1 MACARQHSVAK
12 YLIPIPPCWHEIRE
26 PIGSQT
32 SVKAYEISRQQTQ
45 RSAAGRSRIVIS
57 ISPSCP
63 RKLTIGGPAAV
74 RTGHEKI
81 VKSAREGYLR
91 VYTPEVPIYD
101 EDGFIWSDNDN
112 YRVVPESK
120 GPVQTW
126 FNERPLALKPGI
138 YDVEVDY
145 PSVDVVEPRDQ
156 NNYGKVRAA
165 VKGGQITDIWLDDSD
180 RPNLSNSKS
189 SELTRDKYGDIIG
202 YRDK

>member
-1 MACARQHSVAK
+1 MKFANRLEVRHQSKHMKFLVNKRKGLLLAAAALSLAYPLRAQGSSPLVG
-12 YLIPIPPCWHEIRE
+12 PRPSE
-26 PIGSQT
+26 PGD
-32 SVKAYEISRQQTQ
+32 
-45 RSAAGRSRIVIS
+45 
-57 ISPSCP
+57 
-63 RKLTIGGPAAV
+63 
-74 RTGHEKI
+74 EKI

-101 EDGFIWSDNDN
+101 EDGFIWSNNDN

-145 PSVDVVEPRDQ
+145 PSIDVVEPRDQ